1 MTVEKQPSV
10 TVRLRIPEAAAGLQE
25 CLQRIHRG
33 PWKLIQLRGRTLDS
47 EAIDA
52 DDVDLLG
59 TPGDVDQLIN
69 AAYEWMREGLC
80 HFHVRTRSA
89 GKTELVLFSLD
100 GRHAL
105 TFDLWQELD
114 QFDRGRRRLTC
125 SAAWALIADCP
136 GGIVRL
142 PIEIEACIYIQHLA
156 CKRKDLSGDSA
167 QLRLRDYSNALRS
180 HGESELGELLEQ
192 VRQNPAQ
199 LAEAERVTLQ
209 RLQARLELQ
218 AVSSEVWSK
227 IVRLWDSRLAAPRTT
242 SMISVMGCDGAGK
255 TTLAEAIAAQH
266 PRSVQVF
273 TGKHLYRKSLL
284 YKLAVIFIRPIITRS
299 RERFD
304 EILAPW
310 LYLRAAAAMR
320 IKLLF
325 RGKRLTLVDR
335 SLVDFLYLDRKTDR
349 PGFGRSRWLMNLVGC
364 RVPTIHCCV
373 SFENVMRRKQE
384 MTSAGHAAYDRDMFL
399 AHTQRVPTDYVGFNN
414 DQTLVAAQA
423 ALARI
428 ITRLTA
434 DRFAITPAET
444 KTPDTRI
451 ATRLAG

>member
-1 MTVEKQPSV
+1 MTVGKQPPENVS
-10 TVRLRIPEAAAGLQE
+10 LRISEATAGLRE
-25 CLQRIHRG
+25 CLRRIHSG
-33 PWKLIQLRGRTLDS
+33 PWKFIQLRGRTLDA
-47 EAIDA
+47 EAINA

-59 TPGDVDQLIN
+59 TADDVQQLI
-69 AAYEWMREGLC
+69 AATYDWMREGLC

-89 GKTELVLFSLD
+89 AKTEFVLFSPD

-114 QFDRGRRRLTC
+114 QFDRGRKRLTW
-125 SAAWALIADCP
+125 ATAQALIADRS

-142 PIEIEACIYIQHLA
+142 PIEIEASIYIQHLV
-156 CKRKDLSGDSA
+156 CKRKDLNGDSA
-167 QLRLRDYSNALRS
+167 QLRLRHYANALRS
-180 HGESELGELLEQ
+180 QGEFELGELLDQ
-192 VRQNPAQ
+192 VRENPAQ
-199 LAEAERVTLQ
+199 REAAERVTLL
-209 RLQARLELQ
+209 RLQESIDLQ
-218 AVSSEVWSK
+218 AVSSGVWSK
-227 IVRLWDSRLAAPRTT
+227 IGRLWNSRLAAPRTT

-255 TTLAEAIAAQH
+255 TTLAEAISAQH
-266 PRSVQVF
+266 PKTLKVF

-320 IKLLF
+320 LKLLF
-325 RGKRLTLVDR
+325 GGKRMTLVDR
-335 SLVDFLYLDRKTDR
+335 SLVDFLYLDRKTDH
-349 PGFGRSRWLMNLVGC
+349 PGFGSSRWLMKVAGC

-384 MTSAGHAAYDRDMFL
+384 MTAAGHAAYDRDMFL

-428 ITRLTA
+428 ITRLTG
-434 DRFAITPAET
+434 DRFAITPAEPEA
-444 KTPDTRI
+444 PDAVVT
-451 ATRLAG
+451 TRLAG

>member
-1 MTVEKQPSV
+1 MTVEKQPPA
-10 TVRLRIPEAAAGLQE
+10 TIQLRVPEAPAGLQE
-25 CLQRIHRG
+25 CLRRIHAG
-33 PWKLIQLRGRTLDS
+33 PWKLVQLRGRMLDS

-59 TPGDVDQLIN
+59 TSGDVDQLIN
-69 AAYEWMREGLC
+69 AAYGWMREGLC
-80 HFHVRTRSA
+80 HFHVRRRSP

-100 GRHAL
+100 GRHTL
-105 TFDLWQELD
+105 TFDLWLELD

-125 SAAWALIADCP
+125 DAVQSLIADLS
-136 GGIVRL
+136 GGIVRF
-142 PIEIEACIYIQHLA
+142 PIEIEASIYIQHLV
-156 CKRKDLSGDSA
+156 CKRKDLRGDSA

-180 HGESELGELLEQ
+180 QGDSELGELLER
-192 VRQNPAQ
+192 VRENPAH
-199 LAEAERVTLQ
+199 LAEAERVTFQ
-209 RLQARLELQ
+209 RLQACLELQ
-218 AVSSEVWSK
+218 AVSSGVWTK
-227 IVRLWDSRLAAPRTT
+227 IVRLWDSRLAAPRAT

-266 PRSVQVF
+266 PKTVQVF

-325 RGKRLTLVDR
+325 RIKRLTLVDR
-335 SLVDFLYLDRKTDR
+335 SLVDFLYLDRKTDC
-349 PGFGRSRWLMNLVGC
+349 PGFGRSRWLMSLAGC

-373 SFENVMRRKQE
+373 SFEIVMQRKQE

-414 DQTLVAAQA
+414 DQTLGEAQA

-428 ITRLTA
+428 ITRLTN
-434 DRFAITPAET
+434 DRFEVTPAET
-444 KTPDTRI
+444 KTPDTVT